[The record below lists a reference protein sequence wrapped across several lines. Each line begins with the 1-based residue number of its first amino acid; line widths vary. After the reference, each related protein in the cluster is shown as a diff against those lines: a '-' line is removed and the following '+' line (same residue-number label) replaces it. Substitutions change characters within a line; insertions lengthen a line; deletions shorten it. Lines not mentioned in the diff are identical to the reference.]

1 MTDLVLRHCADY
13 DQYGVPT
20 TQPEMLT
27 AQALESPAGIRIGIG
42 ADLLTRK
49 TYLLTEGEARR
60 LANYIKDKLNGAEH
74 GNRR

>member
-1 MTDLVLRHCADY
+1 MTDLALRHCADY

-42 ADLLTRK
+42 ADLLT
-49 TYLLTEGEARR
+49 EGEARR
-60 LANYIKDKLNGAEH
+60 LANYINDKLNGAEH